1 MLIKFKVS
9 RIELQMIEAEK
20 LGNLWRWNKNLRHI
34 IVQFYRLFL
43 ELMKDTGKTNK
54 ETKMNLV
61 IY

>member
-1 MLIKFKVS
+1 
-9 RIELQMIEAEK
+9 MIEAEK

-43 ELMKDTGKTNK
+43 ELMRDTGTTIIK
-54 ETKMNLV
+54 TKMNLV